1 MKELVKDIII
11 ALIITV
17 IISQFIKPTIVRE
30 RSMEP
35 NFHDGDYLFI
45 NKQSYRTGEPARG
58 DVVVF
63 KSELTDEKG
72 KKKLLIKRVIG
83 LPGETIDIHDEQVYI
98 DGQLF
103 EEDYTNDGITD
114 GEIDGLVVPE
124 DSYFCMGDNRL
135 VSRDSRED
143 AVGCVSRDAMVGK
156 VFVRLFPFNK
166 IGTVHNPY
174 DNQGE

>member
-11 ALIITV
+11 AVVIAV
-17 IISQFIKPTIVRE
+17 IIMQFIKPTVVRE

-45 NKQSYRTGEPARG
+45 SKQSYRTGDPARG
-58 DVVVF
+58 DVIVF

-72 KKKLLIKRVIG
+72 DQKLLIKRIVG
-83 LPGETIDIHDEQVYI
+83 MPGETIDVHDEQVYI
-98 DGQLF
+98 NGQLF
-103 EEDYTNDGITD
+103 QEDYTNDGITN
-114 GEIDGLVVPE
+114 GEVDSLVVPE

-135 VSRDSRED
+135 VSIDSRD
-143 AVGCVSRDAMVGK
+143 FNVGCVSRDVIVGK

-166 IGTVHNPY
+166 IGIIHNPY
-174 DNQGE
+174 ND